1 MDCGPILNIFSLE
14 SSCAFL
20 ELDSGGLWSYPGNV
34 FAWKLNPLK
43 LSSQQEEKRDGGK
56 GGREGGR
63 EGGRRGSG
71 RGGRGREGGEG

>member
-1 MDCGPILNIFSLE
+1 MWSYSEYFFLE

-56 GGREGGR
+56 GGRVEGGGR
-63 EGGRRGSG
+63 AGGRDDEA
-71 RGGRGREGGEG
+71 GREYWR